1 MTGTAAFIM
10 FSICTLGLMA
20 MILEIVAFVI
30 VTRRTSGLREFL
42 IEIVQDHSWLAIP
55 ILVFYIALAFF
66 LIYGM
71 IYCGPL
77 L

>member
-1 MTGTAAFIM
+1 MTSIAAFIM

-42 IEIVQDHSWLAIP
+42 NEIVQDHNWLAILLL
-55 ILVFYIALAFF
+55 IVYLVIAFF

-71 IYCGPL
+71 IYCAPL
-77 L
+77 M